1 MTRPDAPIVI
11 VGSVNMDLVV
21 RTPCVPAPGQTVLG
35 RDFVTIPGGKGAN
48 QAVAV
53 ARLGGNAIMV
63 GRVGDDDFGRR
74 LREELRSSG
83 VNDDHVLTTPDV
95 ASGIAMIVVEDGG
108 ENAIT
113 VASGA
118 NFAVTPADVDAA
130 EAVIREAKV
139 CLLQLELPVE
149 TVLHTIDLCRQH
161 GVETILDTAP
171 APAPPAPEGLFKAD
185 IITPNESEAAALTG
199 LAVDTAPAQ
208 IADALQA
215 KGCRTV
221 VLKLGQRGSHV
232 FAPDGD
238 WPAAA
243 FAIEPV
249 DTTAAGDAFTAALAV
264 ARAAGQPL
272 ADAARFANAAGALA
286 CTRLGAQPS
295 MPTHTQVLDWM
306 SQRE

>member
-21 RTPCVPAPGQTVLG
+21 RTSCVPAPGQTMLG
-35 RDFVTIPGGKGAN
+35 RGFATIPGGKGAN

-53 ARLGGNAIMV
+53 TRLGGNAIMV

-95 ASGIAMIVVEDGG
+95 ASGIAMIVVEESG

-130 EAVIREAKV
+130 EAVMRKAKI
-139 CLLQLELPVE
+139 CLLQLELPIE
-149 TVLHTIDLCRQH
+149 TVLHTIDLCRRH
-161 GVETILDTAP
+161 EVETILDTAP
-171 APAPPAPEGLFKAD
+171 APTPPVPEGLFGAN

-199 LAVDTAPAQ
+199 LPVDAEPQ
-208 IADALQA
+208 SVADALRA
-215 KGCRTV
+215 KGCETV

-232 FAPDGD
+232 FTSDGD
-238 WPAAA
+238 FSAAG
-243 FAIEPV
+243 FKIEPV
-249 DTTAAGDAFTAALAV
+249 DTTAAGDAFTAALAF
-264 ARAAGQPL
+264 ARAAGQTP

-295 MPTHTQVLDWM
+295 MPTHTQVLELI
-306 SQRE
+306 SQQE